1 MNAEMHRDCWL
12 QANVKIKI
20 KIKKIG
26 ALIAV
31 ELLVSFTRGI

>member
-1 MNAEMHRDCWL
+1 VIAGCKPI
-12 QANVKIKI
+12 KIKI